1 MFAILRHPFV
11 LLLPLCSF
19 VAHQT
24 RGEIMNIQLEINGHH
39 LQATLEDTPSG
50 RDFYALLPLTL
61 SAKDY
66 AKTET
71 IADLPRKLT
80 TQGAAAG
87 VDPQI
92 GDITY
97 YAPWGNLA
105 LFHHDFGYSRG
116 LIRLGHIDCSSDMIS
131 RALQLDST
139 TTLTL
144 TPLTADPG
152 TGTSSGLV
160 LKPYPKE
167 KN

>member
-11 LLLPLCSF
+11 LLLLLCSF
-19 VAHQT
+19 VAHHTQ
-24 RGEIMNIQLEINGHH
+24 GETMNIQLEINGHR
-39 LQATLEDTPSG
+39 LQASLEDTPSG

-66 AKTET
+66 ANTET

-80 TQGAAAG
+80 TQGAPTG
-87 VDPQI
+87 IDPQI

-105 LFHHDFGYSRG
+105 LFHHDFGYSKG
-116 LIRLGHIDCSSDMIS
+116 LIRLGHIDGSPDMIS
-131 RALQLDST
+131 RALQLASP

-144 TPLTADPG
+144 TPLTADLG
-152 TGTSSGLV
+152 SGTSSGLA
-160 LKPYPKE
+160 LKPYPTE
-167 KN
+167 KS